1 MSNSRFP
8 ILLTIC
14 LGCLGFIPSLDSV
27 SLLSGLPPVFA
38 QTTEPSPTE
47 VKPAIPKVRE
57 TQVSRYESLMEAGYL
72 ALGKKDFPEA
82 VKSFTEALEE
92 RQVKKIQLSR
102 YESLM
107 EAGYLALAKK
117 DFPGAVESFTEA
129 LKERPDDPKVEDALE
144 DARAQALFN
153 PLTSEQRTFGA
164 KLFPLLP
171 ILGAALLGLVI
182 LGALAPFLAKKYL
195 PDLKVSKPPTPKY
208 KFDGLEDGYGSFGT
222 TEVEEEWN
230 PDLPVQRTTR
240 LPNVDLILKL
250 IEDLKDTEPRTRRR
264 AIWKLAQI
272 SDSRSMK
279 SLVDSMIE
287 TDSYERSLVLEALSQ
302 ICIRTLRPMNQALA
316 ISLQDQNAQ
325 VRKNALRDL
334 TRMYNV
340 MAQVSQ
346 LVAHATDDP
355 DIEVQE
361 TAKWA
366 MKQLNLPAP
375 VKLDIPDV
383 VADDSVA
390 SEESSYSVAS
400 EESSYTESAEF
411 EEL

>member
-8 ILLTIC
+8 ILLTMC
-14 LGCLGFIPSLDSV
+14 LGCLGFIPSLNSF
-27 SLLSGLPPVFA
+27 SFLSGPPPVFA
-38 QTTEPSPTE
+38 QATEPSPTE
-47 VKPAIPKVRE
+47 VKPPIPKVRKP
-57 TQVSRYESLMEAGYL
+57 QVSRYESLMEAGYL
-72 ALGKKDFPEA
+72 ALGKKDFPGA

-92 RQVKKIQLSR
+92 R
-102 YESLM
+102 
-107 EAGYLALAKK
+107 
-117 DFPGAVESFTEA
+117 
-129 LKERPDDPKVEDALE
+129 PDDPTAKNALE
-144 DARAQALFN
+144 DARAQALVN
-153 PLTSEQRTFGA
+153 LLTSEQTTSA
-164 KLFPLLP
+164 EKPFPLLP

-195 PDLKVSKPPTPKY
+195 PNLKVSKPPKPKY
-208 KFDGLEDGYGSFGT
+208 KTPTTSSSNGFDDLGEGLGSFGT
-222 TEVEEEWN
+222 SEEEEWN
-230 PDLPVQRTTR
+230 PALPVQRTTR
-240 LPNVDLILKL
+240 LPNADLILQL
-250 IEDLKDTEPRTRRR
+250 IEDLKATEPRTRRR

-316 ISLQDQNAQ
+316 ISLQDKNPQ

-340 MAQVSQ
+340 MAQISQ

-383 VADDSVA
+383 VADDSA
-390 SEESSYSVAS
+390 AS
-400 EESSYTESAEF
+400 EESSYTESAEL

>member
-8 ILLTIC
+8 ILLTMY

-27 SLLSGLPPVFA
+27 SLLSGPPPVFA

-47 VKPAIPKVRE
+47 VKPPIPKVRK

-82 VKSFTEALEE
+82 VKSFSEALEE
-92 RQVKKIQLSR
+92 R
-102 YESLM
+102 
-107 EAGYLALAKK
+107 
-117 DFPGAVESFTEA
+117 
-129 LKERPDDPKVEDALE
+129 PDDPTAKNALE
-144 DARAQALFN
+144 EARAQALVN
-153 PLTSEQRTFGA
+153 PPTSEQTTSAA
-164 KLFPLLP
+164 KPFPLLP

-195 PDLKVSKPPTPKY
+195 PNLKVSKPPTPKY
-208 KFDGLEDGYGSFGT
+208 KTPTTPSSNGFDDLGEGFGSFGT
-222 TEVEEEWN
+222 SEEEEEEEWN
-230 PDLPVQRTTR
+230 PALPVQRTTR
-240 LPNVDLILKL
+240 LPNADLILQL

-316 ISLQDQNAQ
+316 ISLQDKNPQ

-340 MAQVSQ
+340 MSQISQ

-355 DIEVQE
+355 DTEVQE

-375 VKLDIPDV
+375 VKLDIPDT
-383 VADDSVA
+383 VADDSA
-390 SEESSYSVAS
+390 AS
-400 EESSYTESAEF
+400 EESSYTESAEL

>member
-47 VKPAIPKVRE
+47 VKTAIPKVRE

-72 ALGKKDFPEA
+72 ALAKKDFPGA
-82 VKSFTEALEE
+82 VKSFTEALE
-92 RQVKKIQLSR
+92 
-102 YESLM
+102 
-107 EAGYLALAKK
+107 
-117 DFPGAVESFTEA
+117 
-129 LKERPDDPKVEDALE
+129 ERPDDPKVEDALE

-153 PLTSEQRTFGA
+153 NPLTSGQRTFGA

-240 LPNVDLILKL
+240 LPNVDLILQL

-302 ICIRTLRPMNQALA
+302 IWIRTLRPMNQALA

-383 VADDSVA
+383 VEDD
-390 SEESSYSVAS
+390 SVAS
-400 EESSYTESAEF
+400 EESSYTESAEL